1 MESRAKL
8 LGHPIHQML
17 IVFPVGLFATSVIFD
32 IIYLVTD
39 NRRWTETAYWMIVAG
54 IIGGVIAAIFGL
66 IDWLAIP
73 ANTRAKM
80 IGLYH
85 AVGNVGVLILF
96 AISWWLRSPQPA
108 RPELLPII
116 LSFIGFALAGITAW
130 LGGELVVRLGVGV
143 DQGANLNAPNSLTNT
158 PPRS

>member
-17 IVFPVGLFATSVIFD
+17 IVFPVGLLATSVIFD

-39 NRRWTETAYWMIVAG
+39 NRRWTETAYWMIIAG
-54 IIGGVIAAIFGL
+54 IIGGLIAAIFGL

-73 ANTRAKM
+73 AKTRAKM

-96 AISWWLRSPQPA
+96 AISW
-108 RPELLPII
+108 
-116 LSFIGFALAGITAW
+116 
-130 LGGELVVRLGVGV
+130 
-143 DQGANLNAPNSLTNT
+143 
-158 PPRS
+158 